1 VSCKSWCDKMTVT
14 KMAWVEG
21 DHLESETALVCMGVD
36 IRDKSLQI
44 FRVRLAARDRRRVRG

>member
-1 VSCKSWCDKMTVT
+1 
-14 KMAWVEG
+14 MAWVEG